1 MAENESEMAGFSLA
15 DLAGIDVSDIE
26 EVRFSSLEPGAY
38 GFEINEAD
46 LGEDEKDGNR
56 RFFARFDMKV
66 VEVKTI
72 LTPGIDKESQ
82 LGKAHTERYYI
93 DPSKPEDEVKK
104 SIGRIRAFLTDIG
117 LNSAGPLGDVVRS
130 AKSHVFVGKIVQQ
143 TDKDDKSIKYAR
155 LKLDPPK
162 K

>member
-82 LGKAHTERYYI
+82 IGKAHAERFFI
-93 DPSKPEDEVKK
+93 DPFQAGGRGQEVDR
-104 SIGRIRAFLTDIG
+104 SNPCVPYGHRTQLGRSTRRRRAQCEESRLRRQD
-117 LNSAGPLGDVVRS
+117 RS
-130 AKSHVFVGKIVQQ
+130 ANGQGRQEHQVCSTQ
-143 TDKDDKSIKYAR
+143 A
-155 LKLDPPK
+155 
-162 K
+162 